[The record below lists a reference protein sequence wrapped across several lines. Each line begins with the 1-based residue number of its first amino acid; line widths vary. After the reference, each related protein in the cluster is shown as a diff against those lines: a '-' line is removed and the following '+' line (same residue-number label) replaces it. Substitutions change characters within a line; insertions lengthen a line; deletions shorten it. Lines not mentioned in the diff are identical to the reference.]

1 MKVEMKG
8 LEETKRK
15 LEDLQRRAKELHGRR
30 SVSFS
35 ELFPPQF
42 IKKHTDFDSFESLVD
57 ASGFKVETQRDFEAI
72 SDKDWDAFIKAHS
85 QFANWK
91 EMLNTAGREYMVR
104 KMGF

>member
-1 MKVEMKG
+1 MKIEIKG

-15 LEDLQRRAKELHGRR
+15 LDDLQRRAKELHGQH

-42 IKKHTDFDSFESLVD
+42 MKKHTDFDSFESLVA
-57 ASGFKVETQRDFEAI
+57 ASGFKVESQKDFGAI
-72 SDKDWDAFIKAHS
+72 PDKEWDGFIQAHS
-85 QFANWK
+85 QFADWK
-91 EMLNTAGREYMVR
+91 EMLNTAGQAYMVR